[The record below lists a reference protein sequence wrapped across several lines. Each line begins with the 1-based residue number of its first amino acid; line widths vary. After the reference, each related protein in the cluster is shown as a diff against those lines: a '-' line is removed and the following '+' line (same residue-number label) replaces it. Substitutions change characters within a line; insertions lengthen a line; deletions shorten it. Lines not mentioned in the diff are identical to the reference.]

1 MAEHKP
7 NDSKE
12 LAKDILR
19 IFRSLKAKRQPFEAL
34 WQEVARYAGPLWFGW
49 TGKPEH
55 PVQRDVE
62 ILDTEIRRAT
72 RVYKAGMLS
81 GACGATTRWF
91 GLEFED
97 PDFNKWAQAR
107 RSGAAKA
114 WLQKLESTYYA
125 DLWKAGYYREKE
137 LGFEQKGLFGWESM
151 YLDESV
157 AGGMRFNCR
166 PLHECYIDRD
176 YNDVVDRH
184 FRAFTMTA
192 RDMEAKWGKA
202 NLPERVRRCLNDTTG
217 KDEETKFNVVHAVFP
232 RQDRTESV
240 LRNNMPYASFY
251 VLDDDEGQVIAEGGY
266 EEMPYIVSRS
276 YRLPNTP
283 YCYSCGTEAI
293 ADVKMAN
300 EMKRLLLEAGQLSV
314 APPYLV
320 PDDGFID
327 RFSFKPR
334 ALNYY
339 RKDGQSSAADFQ
351 PLQLG
356 GDPRFDL
363 ELFKSTREDINQAF
377 YTDLFLSVQRRI
389 SSGSTPTATEITELA
404 GERMFLLA
412 PLLVNEQ
419 VESFEPTFDRMF
431 ALKLRRGEI
440 PDMPLDVQGR
450 DFKAVFTSPLMRAQ
464 LEYRVNNII
473 STYAQAAQMAAMTGD
488 ASIWENF
495 DNHTAVR
502 IVAEQRGF
510 PQEALRELETV
521 LANIRAKSEA
531 QQQNQGLANVQQS
544 LDQYQGLA
552 KAPEDGSPASLVM
565 QSLRGGAM

>member
-19 IFRSLKAKRQPFEAL
+19 TFRSLQAKRKPFEPL
-34 WQEVARYAGPLWFGW
+34 WHEVARYAGPVFFGW
-49 TGKPEH
+49 NGNPDH
-55 PVQRDVE
+55 PTQRDVE
-62 ILDTEIRRAT
+62 ILDTEIRSSLRT
-72 RVYKAGMLS
+72 FKSGMVS
-81 GACGATTRWF
+81 GACGPTSRWF
-91 GLEFED
+91 GLEFSD
-97 PDFNKWAQAR
+97 ADFHKWAMAR

-114 WLQKLESTYYA
+114 WLQKLESIYYA
-125 DLWKAGYYREKE
+125 DLWKSGYYREKE
-137 LGFEQKGLFGWESM
+137 MGFEQKGLFGWESL

-157 AGGMRFNCR
+157 AGGLRFNCR

-184 FRAFTMTA
+184 FRSFSMTA
-192 RDMEAKWGKA
+192 RDMADKWGKDT
-202 NLPERVRRCLNDTTG
+202 LPEQVRRCLNAQS
-217 KDEETKFNVVHAVFP
+217 KQEETSFNVVHAVFP
-232 RQDRTESV
+232 RKDRTESV

-251 VLDDDEGQVIAEGGY
+251 LLNADEGQVIAEGGY

-339 RKDGQSSAADFQ
+339 RKDGQSSAADFK
-351 PLQLG
+351 PLELG

-363 ELFKSTREDINQAF
+363 ELFKMTRQDINQAF

-389 SSGSTPTATEITELA
+389 EAGSTPTATEITELA

-419 VESFEPTFDRMF
+419 VESFEPTFDRLF
-431 ALKLRRGEI
+431 ALKLRRGEL
-440 PDMPLDVQGR
+440 PPMPQDIQGR
-450 DFKAVFTSPLMRAQ
+450 DFKSVFTSPLMRAQ

-473 STYAQAAQMAAMTGD
+473 STYAQAAQMVAMTGD

-495 DNHTAVR
+495 DNHAAVR

-521 LANIRAKSEA
+521 LGNIRAKSEA
-531 QQQNQGLANVQQS
+531 QQQSQGMVNVQQS

-565 QSLRGGAM
+565 QSLRGGAA